1 MSLAISCRSFG
12 AAIKNVY
19 MLGGYVK
26 CNSTTV
32 VENYKLKWE
41 RPKKVPFSDP
51 KQSGDLGLDI
61 TAKPNEF
68 KLRFEKSKEL
78 QDADD
83 IVKKMF
89 TLEFQRKKET
99 NRLKNNKVMALVKRH
114 VCDGG
119 STEVK
124 IAGMTSAI
132 HDLQNYVKEQ
142 PRNGQAK
149 TTLKELIEKRAKYL
163 RHLRSWDYP
172 RYEWV
177 LEQLN
182 LVHKNLPQ
190 KLGPVTRKTSL
201 RKVTEEFCNDIIQK
215 KIDAFKVEL
224 KEEQKK
230 FYVEKAEKLAFI
242 LKEEIE
248 CGLKPT
254 VTEEQIEDCRKKA
267 ELLNKAE
274 ESHDNE

>member
-12 AAIKNVY
+12 AKLKNVY
-19 MLGGYVK
+19 MLGGYV
-26 CNSTTV
+26 NHNFTTIGH
-32 VENYKLKWE
+32 NKIKWE
-41 RPKKVPFSDP
+41 RPKKLSFSDP
-51 KQSGDLGLDI
+51 KKTGDLGLDI
-61 TAKPNEF
+61 TAKPNEYVW
-68 KLRFEKSKEL
+68 RFEKSKEL

-83 IVKKMF
+83 LVKRMF
-89 TLEFQRKKET
+89 TLEFNPKKET
-99 NRLKNNKVMALVKRH
+99 NKLKRNKIIALVKRH
-114 VCDGG
+114 VCDKG
-119 STEVK
+119 SAEVK

-132 HDLQNYVKEQ
+132 HDLQSYMKEQ
-142 PRNGQAK
+142 PRNGRAK
-149 TTLKELIEKRAKYL
+149 EVLKELIDKRAKYL

-182 LVHKNLPQ
+182 LVHKHLPEIP
-190 KLGPVTRKTSL
+190 GAVSRKQSL
-201 RKVTEEFCNDIIQK
+201 QKVTEEYCDEIK
-215 KIDAFKVEL
+215 KKKFDAFKAEL

-254 VTEEQIEDCRKKA
+254 VTEEEIENCRKKA
-267 ELLNKAE
+267 ELLNIPE
-274 ESHDNE
+274 EIEEVE